1 METLK
6 EHGFITVWLNP
17 LSLELQEW
25 EKGNLRRKLYTWD
38 PKTGLGV
45 HSPSLESHGIEGNPT
60 AVTESQDTENLWPLL
75 QMVLNTQQ
83 DPRAEVAVL
92 SGGPV
97 FLAQSLAQ
105 IQSAVKL
112 LFHQQYFLQF
122 LPIYTFLSSCPS
134 TISTAYPHFLTLFLG
149 LPWFY

>member
-1 METLK
+1 MALSPCDS
-6 EHGFITVWLNP
+6 ILWVW
-17 LSLELQEW
+17 SSRSGRRGIW
-25 EKGNLRRKLYTWD
+25 EESCIHEI